1 MYFWVCVI
9 ASCILNIFLLLFF
22 FFTILSFTVCPCS
35 KVSCLMCVSITWLQ
49 ENSEVQNKNQKPPH
63 SCSGARTRTH
73 AAPPYCTAQGT
84 PFTLC
89 SATWLP
95 CYHSSVTST
104 ERAWLRPPR
113 VLKVCH
119 WVKVARAAGRRGVAD
134 KKKKKK
140 KGHMGEP
147 TIENIQFSW
156 LTRSHTQ
163 QGRSS
168 CDSDVRARLV
178 LSSLWAAQ
186 FTVTSRTRIPM
197 WASPTSQQNPQV
209 LVSGVFVTASEVVT
223 VEFSCWEIL
232 FPAFPR
238 SEMPEDIGTAKPGKR
253 TLNASI

>member
-1 MYFWVCVI
+1 MT
-9 ASCILNIFLLLFF
+9 CISEFVLLPHVSWIFFYYYFF

-119 WVKVARAAGRRGVAD
+119 WGKGARGAGWTCGA

-140 KGHMGEP
+140 KKK
-147 TIENIQFSW
+147 
-156 LTRSHTQ
+156 
-163 QGRSS
+163 
-168 CDSDVRARLV
+168 
-178 LSSLWAAQ
+178 
-186 FTVTSRTRIPM
+186 VT
-197 WASPTSQQNPQV
+197 WASPLLRT
-209 LVSGVFVTASEVVT
+209 
-223 VEFSCWEIL
+223 FSSL
-232 FPAFPR
+232 
-238 SEMPEDIGTAKPGKR
+238 D
-253 TLNASI
+253 